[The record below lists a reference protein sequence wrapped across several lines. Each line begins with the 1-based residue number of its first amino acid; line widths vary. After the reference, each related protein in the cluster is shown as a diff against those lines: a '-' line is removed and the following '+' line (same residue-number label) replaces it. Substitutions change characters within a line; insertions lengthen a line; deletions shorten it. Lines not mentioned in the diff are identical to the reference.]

1 MSEPTL
7 NFMVQ
12 SRQVQLSVPGELIK
26 KNLKTIQK
34 LIEKT
39 RKQLLDEIAHVKNDQ
54 HLTAEQKL
62 VTIRKLIR
70 SVEQMQRKLRALV
83 NRDDDFRRRLTA
95 RAARLG
101 QLRQY
106 TLEAKK
112 DSDSDDLQLDFHNE
126 EFIGWLRD
134 EANILVIDYLLK
146 SSLSSCRNLGAVVA
160 EKVAQKAKYPLA
172 DLIDTDVYESYNKV
186 FLSITEKHDL
196 ELITAWYNDNRNA
209 LKKIGLNLEFEI
221 HYCRYLYLLNEK
233 QAHEAV
239 EYGKHHLAPY
249 ARLSNYS
256 PEDAVNYYANV
267 ERLSELGA
275 PLASSAT
282 PRVLTLPQKFLSSML
297 LPSLERPRYFS
308 VLARSRSKVNRGWIR
323 LAECF
328 TQEYTNIYGISQ
340 NYPLFVY
347 LSAGLSCLKTKSCFC
362 YKSNTI
368 FEPEEIEKER
378 PTKHRSSKDQI
389 FRGPNFYYEKLKK
402 INQCP
407 VCSPELCALSRSL
420 PYGLLI
426 TSIFNDPF
434 MLPNGN
440 IYPYDKL
447 MAHRGLD
454 VTRKRVYDPLTKEK
468 FVLDDCVRVFPA

>member
-70 SVEQMQRKLRALV
+70 SVEQMQCKLRALV

-106 TLEAKK
+106 TLEAKN
-112 DSDSDDLQLDFHNE
+112 DSDGDDLQLDLHNE

-172 DLIDTDVYESYNKV
+172 DLRDTDVYES
-186 FLSITEKHDL
+186 
-196 ELITAWYNDNRNA
+196 
-209 LKKIGLNLEFEI
+209 
-221 HYCRYLYLLNEK
+221 
-233 QAHEAV
+233 
-239 EYGKHHLAPY
+239 
-249 ARLSNYS
+249 
-256 PEDAVNYYANV
+256 
-267 ERLSELGA
+267 
-275 PLASSAT
+275 
-282 PRVLTLPQKFLSSML
+282 
-297 LPSLERPRYFS
+297 
-308 VLARSRSKVNRGWIR
+308 
-323 LAECF
+323 
-328 TQEYTNIYGISQ
+328 
-340 NYPLFVY
+340 
-347 LSAGLSCLKTKSCFC
+347 
-362 YKSNTI
+362 
-368 FEPEEIEKER
+368 
-378 PTKHRSSKDQI
+378 
-389 FRGPNFYYEKLKK
+389 
-402 INQCP
+402 
-407 VCSPELCALSRSL
+407 
-420 PYGLLI
+420 
-426 TSIFNDPF
+426 
-434 MLPNGN
+434 
-440 IYPYDKL
+440 
-447 MAHRGLD
+447 
-454 VTRKRVYDPLTKEK
+454 
-468 FVLDDCVRVFPA
+468 